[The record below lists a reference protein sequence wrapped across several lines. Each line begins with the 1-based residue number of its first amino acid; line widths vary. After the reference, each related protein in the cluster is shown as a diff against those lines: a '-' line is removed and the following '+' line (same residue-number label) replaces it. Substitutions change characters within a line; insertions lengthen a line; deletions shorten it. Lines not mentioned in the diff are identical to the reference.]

1 NSQKVTV
8 NDYRKLDTTT
18 AATDVQKI
26 GLAPVVL
33 GDGKTVIDQSVDSGS
48 KVLPGERLLLLTDSD
63 KIYMPDTTTWSKA
76 DLVKLGNM
84 LDVDVKFEGD
94 GYCVSQSL
102 ASYEEITDQT
112 ITFKLSEKE

>member
-1 NSQKVTV
+1 M
-8 NDYRKLDTTT
+8 
-18 AATDVQKI
+18 
-26 GLAPVVL
+26 
-33 GDGKTVIDQSVDSGS
+33 DSGS

-102 ASYEEITDQT
+102 APYEEITDQT
-112 ITFKLSEKE
+112 ITFKLSEKRIGRETLWNGQR